1 MTSSPLHVL
10 ADDVVARVRVLADG
24 AARPVFVGID
34 GLGGA
39 GKSTLAQRLA
49 DEVEDTCLVHLDDFA
64 RPGVP
69 GWEQARF
76 EQQLAQPL
84 RSGREGRYQ
93 RWDWD
98 SDTGAEW
105 HTVPVDSVV
114 VVEGVSSTRTE
125 LSVPWSLTVWVD
137 TPRDLRLA
145 RGVKRDGEA
154 LRAQWENV
162 WMPEEDAYVDA
173 QSPHL
178 RADLVIRGF

>member
-1 MTSSPLHVL
+1 VSREV
-10 ADDVVARVRVLADG
+10 AVDDVVARVRVLADG
-24 AARPVFVGID
+24 APRPVFVGID

-49 DEVEDTCLVHLDDFA
+49 DKIGCVRVVHVDDFA

-76 EQQLAQPL
+76 EREVAQPL

-114 VVEGVSSTRTE
+114 VVEGVSSTRAE
-125 LSVPWSLTVWVD
+125 VAVPWSLTVWVD
-137 TPRDLRLA
+137 TPPDVRLA
-145 RGVKRDGEA
+145 RGVERDGEA
-154 LRAQWENV
+154 LRAQWEQV
-162 WMPEEDAYVDA
+162 WMPEEDAYIDA

-178 RADLVIRGF
+178 RADLLVRGF